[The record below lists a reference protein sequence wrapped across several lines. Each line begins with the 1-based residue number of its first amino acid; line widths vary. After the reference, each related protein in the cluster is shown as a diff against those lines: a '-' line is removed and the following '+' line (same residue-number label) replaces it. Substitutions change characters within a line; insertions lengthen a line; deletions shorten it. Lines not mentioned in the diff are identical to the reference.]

1 LLFCSKN
8 LKFLQE
14 LVDTILRPTKLA
26 FGLFGFDKIVKKIQ
40 ENKEIFFVKAL
51 ARFSENLLIF
61 CRPHLIS
68 VLGETWCS
76 SYFVASYAE
85 KNIKKSYK
93 KRKTKSLVN
102 PTSAF
107 LAS

>member
-1 LLFCSKN
+1 LSEVCWTRTTVGGPNDLGGSI
-8 LKFLQE
+8 
-14 LVDTILRPTKLA
+14 T
-26 FGLFGFDKIVKKIQ
+26 FGFDKIVKKKI
-40 ENKEIFFVKAL
+40 KKIKKKIVKAL

-76 SYFVASYAE
+76 DYFVASCAE

-93 KRKTKSLVN
+93 KEKQN
-102 PTSAF
+102 HQ
-107 LAS
+107 